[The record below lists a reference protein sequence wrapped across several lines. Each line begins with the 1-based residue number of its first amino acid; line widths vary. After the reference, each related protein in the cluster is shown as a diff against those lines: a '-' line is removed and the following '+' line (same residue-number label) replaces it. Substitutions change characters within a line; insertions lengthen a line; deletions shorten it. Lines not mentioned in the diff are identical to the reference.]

1 MYQPSCVFTS
11 SIGYVGGPGSGTA
24 MLAVELLVAAEWR
37 APNGSV
43 MALKLHHDRF
53 QSAVDG
59 SMRPGV
65 YPWPLGLCSL
75 YHVRQHRPVSAAL
88 TLVLSCLSVCPSHFL
103 KTRLQ
108 VRPLN
113 GCLQLIA

>member
-43 MALKLHHDRF
+43 MALKLQHDRF
-53 QSAVDG
+53 QSA
-59 SMRPGV
+59 
-65 YPWPLGLCSL
+65 
-75 YHVRQHRPVSAAL
+75 YHHHRLLRHARQHCSVS
-88 TLVLSCLSVCPSHFL
+88 VHVCVSIY
-103 KTRLQ
+103 
-108 VRPLN
+108 V
-113 GCLQLIA
+113 